1 MTDDADLS
9 VGQLSGAEHDALAP
23 IEYATRPDAV
33 RHSLAERYG
42 LEAVVA
48 TDPVTLR
55 WVTGFTGSTG
65 WLVIDANSVV
75 LGVDARYCER
85 ARDDVERA
93 GLAPQVEVTESM
105 PGRSRRDEIAAAL
118 GESLRCGA
126 RAAAM
131 THAEWSSLS
140 EVLHLVAVDGLF
152 EDLRRAK
159 DAGEL
164 ARIGRA
170 AEIAEV
176 SLSATLGLIDVGTSE
191 MDMRIELEYQMR
203 RRGAD
208 DAAYPTIVASGPLH
222 SARPHHGAGV
232 RRFEAG
238 DLVVIDV
245 GALVDGYRSDM
256 TRTFVIGEPTPAII
270 ERYQVVSAAQAAGL
284 GVIGP
289 GVAASAIDAQ
299 CRQIIA
305 DAGFGDDYLHIAG
318 HGVGLEI
325 HELPFHSP
333 RSDDVLRVGDV
344 VTVEPGVYRV
354 GLGGIRIEDLVAVT
368 EHGYAPL
375 TSFPKDSPCLPS
387 PPTT

>member
-1 MTDDADLS
+1 MADS
-9 VGQLSGAEHDALAP
+9 SDFVGADSTSLPP
-23 IEYATRPDAV
+23 IEYAGRVEAV

-65 WLVIDANSVV
+65 WLVIDANNAV
-75 LGVDARYCER
+75 LGVDARYRER

-93 GLAPQVEVTESM
+93 GLITQVEVAESA
-105 PGRSRRDEIAAAL
+105 PASSRRDEIAAAL
-118 GESLRCGA
+118 GESTRCGA
-126 RAAAM
+126 RAGAM
-131 THAEWSSLS
+131 THAEWSSFS
-140 EVLHLVAVDGLF
+140 EVVHLVAVDGLF

-164 ARIGRA
+164 ARVGRA
-170 AEIAEV
+170 AQIAEAC
-176 SLSATLGLIDVGTSE
+176 LSAALGLIDVGTSE
-191 MDMRIELEYQMR
+191 MELRIELEYQMR

-208 DAAYPTIVASGPLH
+208 DPAYPTIVASGPLN
-222 SARPHHGAGV
+222 SARPHHGAGN
-232 RRFEAG
+232 RRFEEG
-238 DLVVIDV
+238 DLVVIDI

-256 TRTFVIGEPTPAII
+256 TRTFVIGAPTPQIT
-270 ERYQVVSAAQAAGL
+270 ERYEVVLAAQAAGL

-289 GVAASAIDAQ
+289 GVTARSIDAR
-299 CRQIIA
+299 CRQIITE
-305 DAGFGDDYLHIAG
+305 AGFGDDYLHIAG

-368 EHGYAPL
+368 EHGYVPL

-387 PPTT
+387 LPTT